1 MRPCPPDERG
11 NESSPSSLHARE
23 STIGL
28 GFGRG
33 ENHLFMPFPARCTE
47 QPTTQFT
54 VRRQRLFGEQ
64 SPVSLLYHSVGG
76 FLKLSFYQW
85 LYYLRSSN
93 HLCQVIKYSID
104 TVFFMRNEI
113 YLPKYVAQ
121 EILSSGKYS
130 LATVLFVFLNFFW
143 DPSRKRKRDES
154 PFRPLPPP
162 LMILLPLSPLL
173 LLNWNRQ
180 RVQ

>member
-1 MRPCPPDERG
+1 MKEGTNPPRHHCMLERVR
-11 NESSPSSLHARE
+11 LDWD
-23 STIGL
+23 L
-28 GFGRG
+28 GGVKIIFSCHFLRG
-33 ENHLFMPFPARCTE
+33 ATE

-104 TVFFMRNEI
+104 TVCFMRNEI
-113 YLPKYVAQ
+113 YLPEYVAQ

-130 LATVLFVFLNFFW
+130 LATVLFVFLNFF
-143 DPSRKRKRDES
+143 
-154 PFRPLPPP
+154 
-162 LMILLPLSPLL
+162 
-173 LLNWNRQ
+173 
-180 RVQ
+180 